1 MRSIISAVSGFFNG
15 VGSRAVSAWQRFRA
29 LPKRTKW
36 IVYAVLAVILLVII
50 FIPKGPAAE
59 TTESLRAVTLRSV
72 GELSLGT
79 GSGSVFGTV
88 RSVSEANIVAQS
100 GGTVEAVHTT
110 IGASV
115 PAGFVIAELEND
127 SESASVLQAQ
137 GIYEAALATRQ
148 GQNVGDDEETAEAA
162 ARSAYSSIDTA
173 LEVYVDS
180 VFSGT
185 ANDPN
190 LTINAGGWES
200 SLEKTRGELT
210 ADMTAWRRDMDAGST
225 PAALLST
232 GERVAAKTSEFL
244 NELGRL
250 ATRPNS
256 GASATQLEAIT
267 AARTSVNAAAASIT
281 AAQATFRSG
290 SVGATAGT
298 DATVKQALGSL
309 RLAQAALERTRVRAP
324 IAGTVNF
331 LPLRVGDYVA
341 QGTHSA
347 TVARNEALEIVAFVS
362 EDTREALA
370 TGDKVVIDGV
380 TDGVITSIAPALD
393 PVTKRIEVRVSVN
406 ADLELTNGA
415 SVRVEIPSL
424 KKDGESVAAGPLTLP
439 LSSVKLR
446 SDDRVVFGL
455 NEAGRL
461 VAYLVETGDVHGDR
475 IEITTDL
482 PLALS
487 IITDAR
493 GLSEGQEVRVA
504 E

>member
-1 MRSIISAVSGFFNG
+1 MST
-15 VGSRAVSAWQRFRA
+15 GSRAVSLWQRFRA
-29 LPKRTKW
+29 LPRRTKW
-36 IVYAVLAVILLVII
+36 IVYAVLAAILLVII
-50 FIPKGPAAE
+50 LIPKGPAADS
-59 TTESLRAVTLRSV
+59 TQSLRAVNLRSV

-79 GSGSVFGTV
+79 GSGSIFGTV

-100 GGTVEAVHTT
+100 GGTVEAVHTAL
-110 IGASV
+110 GASV

-137 GIYEAALATRQ
+137 GVYEAALAARQ
-148 GQNVGDDEETAEAA
+148 GQNVGDDEESAEAS

-173 LEVYVDS
+173 LEVYVDT

-185 ANDPN
+185 AGDPN
-190 LTINAGGWES
+190 LTISVGGWES
-200 SLEKTRGELT
+200 SLENTRAKLS
-210 ADMTAWRRDMDAGST
+210 ADMTAWRRDIDAGAT
-225 PAALLST
+225 PATLLST
-232 GERVAAKTSEFL
+232 GERVAANASEFL

-250 ATRPNS
+250 ASRPNS

-267 AARTSVNAAAASIT
+267 AARTSVNAAASSIT
-281 AAQATFRSG
+281 TAQATFRSG
-290 SVGATAGT
+290 SIGATAGS
-298 DATVKQALGSL
+298 DAAVKQALGTL
-309 RLAQAALERTRVRAP
+309 RLAEAALERTRVRAP
-324 IAGTVNF
+324 IAGTVNY
-331 LPLRVGDYVA
+331 LPLRAGDYVA
-341 QGTHSA
+341 QGTHAA

-362 EDTREALA
+362 EETREALA
-370 TGDKVVIDGV
+370 TGDKVVVDGA

-406 ADLELTNGA
+406 TDTKLTNGA

-424 KKDGESVAAGPLTLP
+424 KKDGESVATGPLTLP
-439 LSSVKLR
+439 LSAVKLR
-446 SDDRVVFGL
+446 ADDRVVFGV
-455 NEAGRL
+455 NEESRL

-493 GLSEGQEVRVA
+493 GLSEGQEIRVA
-504 E
+504 N